1 MGLKQKTIAFF
12 LLLFSSL
19 NTEARTL
26 YVNDFDTILGN
37 PQNELSLLNY
47 ALEHEIETLLFY
59 DLHSIHASYDLTD
72 NATNTILSNFIVEAK
87 NNFNIQKIGA
97 IGESYSFFNEIIQPY
112 NESRT
117 LSAEKIDIY
126 NLEFEYWVDSQTQPN
141 GYYCNNYLSPN
152 GYPCNESGAFAFYID
167 LLDSLNTLINTS
179 SSIVELE
186 SYLGWPTIGQVDTL
200 VNYVDRIR
208 LHAYVS
214 DPNTAFSYSE
224 SRIEYFLA
232 AQNNFNISI
241 IFSSESQF
249 MGNWLYNNSM
259 LLAEQIYIQDFS
271 QSSINWPQN
280 INLLDFTYFTYT
292 DQLEVTLATFSEEKK
307 NPPSLSPN
315 PVKNQLS
322 IYNVENF
329 DYIEIR
335 NSQGILLSKQKL
347 SKSTIQPID
356 LHFLNSGIYFVL
368 LKSSIKN
375 QSLKFIK
382 E

>member
-47 ALEHEIETLLFY
+47 TLEHEIETLLFY

-167 LLDSLNTLINTS
+167 LLDSLNTLINSS

-208 LHAYVS
+208 LHAYVT

-241 IFSSESQF
+241 IFSSEPQF
-249 MGNWLYNNSM
+249 MGNWLNNNSM

-292 DQLEVTLATFSEEKK
+292 DQLEVTLATFSPEKK
-307 NPPSLSPN
+307 NSPSLSPN

-347 SKSTIQPID
+347 SKSTIQHID
-356 LHFLNSGIYFVL
+356 LHFLNSGIYFIL